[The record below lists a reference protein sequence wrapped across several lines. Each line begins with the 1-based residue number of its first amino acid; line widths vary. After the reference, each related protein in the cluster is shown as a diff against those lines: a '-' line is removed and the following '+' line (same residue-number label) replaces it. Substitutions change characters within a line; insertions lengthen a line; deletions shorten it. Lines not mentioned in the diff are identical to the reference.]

1 VRNSSSSGAQ
11 RPWAAVPAWIVW
23 LLALALAVQVGTRS
37 AQRAGAPEA
46 SDLPGA
52 PSAAALRLASLGET
66 AAFSRLAM
74 LWLQAFDSRAD
85 NAISFQKLDYERLV
99 AWLAAIL
106 ATDPRSGYPLFAAAR
121 VYAENADPAKARRML
136 EFIYAEFDRD
146 PNARWPALAH
156 ATLLA
161 KHRLRDLPLAQ
172 RYAQAIQQRTTDPS
186 VPDWATQMEVFILE
200 ERNELQAAKV
210 MLGGLLATGRIRDPE
225 ERRFLQWRL
234 EQLEE
239 RLKNA
244 GAGGKR

>member
-1 VRNSSSSGAQ
+1 VRDSSGAQ

-23 LLALALAVQVGTRS
+23 LLALALAVQISTRS
-37 AQRAGAPEA
+37 AQRAGTPEA

-136 EFIYAEFDRD
+136 EFIYSEFDRD

-239 RLKNA
+239 RLKNE
-244 GAGGKR
+244 GVGGKR

>member
-1 VRNSSSSGAQ
+1 L
-11 RPWAAVPAWIVW
+11 AAVPAWILC
-23 LLALALAVQVGTRS
+23 LLALALAVQIGSRS
-37 AQRAGAPEA
+37 MQRTGAPEA

-74 LWLQAFDSRAD
+74 LWLQAFDSRGD
-85 NAISFQKLDYERLV
+85 NAMSYQKLDYERLV

-121 VYAENADPAKARRML
+121 VYAENADPAKARRVL
-136 EFIYAEFDRD
+136 EFVYKEFDRD

-172 RYAQAIQQRTTDPS
+172 RYAQAIQQRTTDPT

-200 ERNELQAAKV
+200 DRNELAAAKV

-239 RLKNA
+239 RLK
-244 GAGGKR
+244 GAGVGVKR